1 MEYYQTSPSHSD
13 VFPRVFDPRQQFRR
27 RRTAR
32 PLLCR
37 ETVGHKEKGKGVHFR
52 FVRCPVVFYRRY
64 WLSIFNVSITVAAA
78 VGYDRITR
86 AQEEAATELVKL
98 QGSGEKK
105 G

>member
-1 MEYYQTSPSHSD
+1 MEYYQTSLSHSD

-27 RRTAR
+27 RR

-37 ETVGHKEKGKGVHFR
+37 ETVGHKGKGKGVHFR

-64 WLSIFNVSITVAAA
+64 WLSIFNVSITVAA

-86 AQEEAATELVKL
+86 AEEEEEAATELVKL
-98 QGSGEKK
+98 QSSGEKK

>member
-1 MEYYQTSPSHSD
+1 MEYYQTSLSHSD

-27 RRTAR
+27 RRAAR

-37 ETVGHKEKGKGVHFR
+37 ETVGHKEKGKGVHLR

-64 WLSIFNVSITVAAA
+64 WLSIFNVSITVAA